1 MAGAAVSD
9 NCERHGMW
17 WSRVRR
23 QKQQGDC
30 VELLTAPAESLSK
43 EAQFK
48 KHKFQRLSH
57 LDLFCFLLLNI
68 LHLSVPL
75 LLSLFLLL
83 PQFSIF
89 PPLYLPLQNQE
100 LDFLSKAAPPVGSFK
115 NAMFMHS
122 KNLQTPHMS
131 MKTIVT

>member
-1 MAGAAVSD
+1 MAGAAVPD
-9 NCERHGMW
+9 NCERQKTW

-23 QKQQGDC
+23 QEQQEDC
-30 VELLTAPAESLSK
+30 VELPTAPSERLSK
-43 EAQFK
+43 GAQFK
-48 KHKFQRLSH
+48 KHGFQRLSH

-83 PQFSIF
+83 PPFSIF

-100 LDFLSKAAPPVGSFK
+100 LDFLSKAAPPIGSFK
-115 NAMFMHS
+115 NAMFMHC
-122 KNLQTPHMS
+122 KNLQAPHMS
-131 MKTIVT
+131 MRTIVT